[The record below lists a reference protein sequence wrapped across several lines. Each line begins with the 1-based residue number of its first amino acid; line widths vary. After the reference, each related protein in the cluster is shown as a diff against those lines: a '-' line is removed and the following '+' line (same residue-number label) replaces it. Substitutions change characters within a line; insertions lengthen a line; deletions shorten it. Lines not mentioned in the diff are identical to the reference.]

1 MTKATKSTLDTAIQA
16 VRKLPTAAQEAIARE
31 VMEQVEDFS
40 TPDRSPER
48 QAIIMERMSKPR
60 TYVSRDDFLAMLRQY
75 NPSL

>member
-1 MTKATKSTLDTAIQA
+1 MSKTETTLLDIAFRAIC
-16 VRKLPTAAQEAIARE
+16 KLPESAQEAIAHE

-48 QAIIMERMSKPR
+48 QAIIKERMSKPR
-60 TYVSRDDFLAMLRQY
+60 DFVSRDDFMTMLRQY